1 MPQKTNKISIFNF
14 NNTIRV
20 YYEDTD
26 SGGVV
31 YHANYLKYAERS
43 RTEMLRKYKIEQEKL
58 KTDFNIQF
66 IVKNLFIECNGSLR
80 QCVIVVFVVIGTM
93 VIRRAAVPRGH
104 PGVPDISSWHSFF
117 RAISSSRL
125 ALSLWHLPSG
135 PPPVQS
141 DLVVWKSCE

>member
-66 IVKNLFIECNGSLR
+66 IVKNLFIEYYAFAKLDDLLNIKSLII
-80 QCVIVVFVVIGTM
+80 Q
-93 VIRRAAVPRGH
+93 
-104 PGVPDISSWHSFF
+104 ISSAKIIMEQSIFNKNKLL
-117 RAISSSRL
+117 AKINVTLGSVNLEGKPSRL
-125 ALSLWHLPSG
+125 PKFVLNILNTT
-135 PPPVQS
+135 
-141 DLVVWKSCE
+141 

>member
-14 NNTIRV
+14 NNKIRV

-58 KTDFNIQF
+58 KIDFNIQF
-66 IVKNLFIECNGSLR
+66 IVKNLFIEYYASAKLDDLLNIKSLII
-80 QCVIVVFVVIGTM
+80 Q
-93 VIRRAAVPRGH
+93 
-104 PGVPDISSWHSFF
+104 ISSAKIIMEQSIINKKKLL
-117 RAISSSRL
+117 AKINVTLGSVNLEGKPSRL
-125 ALSLWHLPSG
+125 PKFVLNILNTT
-135 PPPVQS
+135 
-141 DLVVWKSCE
+141 

>member
-58 KTDFNIQF
+58 KIDFNIQF
-66 IVKNLFIECNGSLR
+66 IVKNLFIEYYASAKLDDLLNIKSLII
-80 QCVIVVFVVIGTM
+80 Q
-93 VIRRAAVPRGH
+93 
-104 PGVPDISSWHSFF
+104 ISSAKIIMEQSIFNKKKLL
-117 RAISSSRL
+117 AKINVTLGSVNLEGKPSRL
-125 ALSLWHLPSG
+125 PKFVLNILNTI
-135 PPPVQS
+135 
-141 DLVVWKSCE
+141 

>member
-66 IVKNLFIECNGSLR
+66 IVKNLFIEYYASAKLDDLLNIKSLII
-80 QCVIVVFVVIGTM
+80 Q
-93 VIRRAAVPRGH
+93 
-104 PGVPDISSWHSFF
+104 ISSAKIIMEQSIFNKKKLL
-117 RAISSSRL
+117 AKINVTLGSVNLEGKPSRL
-125 ALSLWHLPSG
+125 PKFVLDILNTTWII
-135 PPPVQS
+135 
-141 DLVVWKSCE
+141 KE

>member
-43 RTEMLRKYKIEQEKL
+43 RAEMLRKYKIEQEKL
-58 KTDFNIQF
+58 KIDFNIQF
-66 IVKNLFIECNGSLR
+66 IVKNLFIEYYASAKLDDLLNIKSLII
-80 QCVIVVFVVIGTM
+80 Q
-93 VIRRAAVPRGH
+93 
-104 PGVPDISSWHSFF
+104 ISSAKIIMEQSIFNKKKLL
-117 RAISSSRL
+117 AKINVTLGSVNLEGKPSRL
-125 ALSLWHLPSG
+125 PKFVLNILNTT
-135 PPPVQS
+135 
-141 DLVVWKSCE
+141 

>member
-1 MPQKTNKISIFNF
+1 MPQKNNKISIFNF

-66 IVKNLFIECNGSLR
+66 IVKNLFIEYYASAKLDDLLNIKSLII
-80 QCVIVVFVVIGTM
+80 Q
-93 VIRRAAVPRGH
+93 
-104 PGVPDISSWHSFF
+104 ISSAKIIMEQSIFNKKKLL
-117 RAISSSRL
+117 AKINVTLGSVNLEGKPSRL
-125 ALSLWHLPSG
+125 PKFVLNILNTT
-135 PPPVQS
+135 
-141 DLVVWKSCE
+141 

>member
-66 IVKNLFIECNGSLR
+66 IVKNLFIEYYASAKLDDLLNIKSLII
-80 QCVIVVFVVIGTM
+80 Q
-93 VIRRAAVPRGH
+93 
-104 PGVPDISSWHSFF
+104 ISSAKIIMEQSIFNKNKLL
-117 RAISSSRL
+117 AKINVTLGSINLEGKPSRL
-125 ALSLWHLPSG
+125 PKFVLNILNTT
-135 PPPVQS
+135 
-141 DLVVWKSCE
+141 